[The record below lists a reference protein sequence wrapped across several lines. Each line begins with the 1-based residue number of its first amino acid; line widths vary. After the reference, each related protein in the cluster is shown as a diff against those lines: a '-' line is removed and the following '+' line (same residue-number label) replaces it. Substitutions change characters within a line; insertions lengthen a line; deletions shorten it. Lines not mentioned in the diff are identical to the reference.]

1 MGQFNKVRLYRIY
14 RIPSKKTDLNYD
26 TASLATLSGTLA
38 HLLIHTIIRSFSHVA
53 VAQWKKSCN
62 FRSRVSVN
70 VLIKLCELYQNVTS
84 VTLTVEWLLILDGLD

>member
-38 HLLIHTIIRSFSHVA
+38 HLLIHTII
-53 VAQWKKSCN
+53 
-62 FRSRVSVN
+62 
-70 VLIKLCELYQNVTS
+70 
-84 VTLTVEWLLILDGLD
+84 